1 MKQTAGTSDNNTFFI
16 SQLTSLVIGGL
27 GWFVASK
34 IDYHFWQK
42 YAGLLFLASVV
53 LMFLVLIP
61 GIAVNSGGATRWVKI
76 GFINFQPVEFFKLG
90 TVIFMAAWLTKNKK
104 NLSKVFEGLIPFMII
119 IAVIAIPAIILQKD
133 MADVR
138 AADILGTLPPRHID
152 LLAVHGDGRINGIF
166 QGATDA

>member
-90 TVIFMAAWLTKNKK
+90 TVISWRLGLPKTRRTYRKFL
-104 NLSKVFEGLIPFMII
+104 KV
-119 IAVIAIPAIILQKD
+119 
-133 MADVR
+133 
-138 AADILGTLPPRHID
+138 
-152 LLAVHGDGRINGIF
+152 
-166 QGATDA
+166 

>member
-1 MKQTAGTSDNNTFFI
+1 MQPRQKQKKPIFYKHRPDYMITVIVLVLVGIGLMMIYSTGWISILKQTAGTSDNNTFFI

-104 NLSKVFEGLIPFMII
+104 
-119 IAVIAIPAIILQKD
+119 
-133 MADVR
+133 
-138 AADILGTLPPRHID
+138 
-152 LLAVHGDGRINGIF
+152 
-166 QGATDA
+166 